1 MSDVIQSEPQKLI
14 MTDFNSNSGA
24 EEEPAIICDTW
35 QMASTLTLIP
45 GA

>member
-24 EEEPAIICDTW
+24 EEEPAIKFDTR
-35 QMASTLTLIP
+35 QIANTLTLIL